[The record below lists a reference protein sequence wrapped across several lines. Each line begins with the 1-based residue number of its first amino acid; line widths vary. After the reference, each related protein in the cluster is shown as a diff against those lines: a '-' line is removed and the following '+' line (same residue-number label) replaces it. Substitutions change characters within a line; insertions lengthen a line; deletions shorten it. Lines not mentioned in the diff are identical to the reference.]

1 MNSFKKLF
9 FIYFLLNSALIFSQA
24 TKSVDV
30 FEEAYVL
37 SLKGDTIP
45 GHIRMPKTKKIE
57 LYQKI
62 SFRDKATGKIRL
74 YTPDKISG
82 FGYNNYYYISA
93 FHNNKSCY
101 FRVLSKG
108 KASLFETVFE
118 IVDEGVATEVAEY
131 CVLEEGGDGEFKIVD
146 QKGIKKQLKDIFKSN
161 KTLTQKIN
169 EQKEI
174 ALKPEILEAYF
185 KEFNQAAVN

>member
-1 MNSFKKLF
+1 MNLFKKLF
-9 FIYFLLNSALIFSQA
+9 VTCFLLNSLFIFSQA
-24 TKSVDV
+24 KKSADV

-57 LYQKI
+57 IYQKI
-62 SFRDKATGKIRL
+62 SFRDKATNKIRL

-82 FGYNNYYYISA
+82 FGYKKYYYISA
-93 FHNNKSCY
+93 FHNSKSCY

-118 IVDEGVATEVAEY
+118 VVDEGVATEVVEY
-131 CVLEEGGDGEFKIVD
+131 CVLEEGSDGEFKIVD
-146 QKGIKKQLKDIFKSN
+146 QKGIKKQLKDIFRSN
-161 KTLTQKIN
+161 KALAQRIG

-174 ALKPEILEAYF
+174 PFKPEVLEAYF
-185 KEFNQAAVN
+185 NEFNQAAVN